1 MPNKNVPVQ
10 GNVPGASITS
20 STPTASDGY
29 SGQLSSPTMHAWPVD
44 TSLPMQSNSEV
55 SSVGNMMPSLMN
67 FGGGLL
73 GAGLSYLFNNSM
85 FNKQVAEQKR
95 REQFQLQWRN
105 EEREYNSPAAQIARL
120 NDAGLNGKLLLAQQG
135 LTQGQT
141 APQTGS
147 VSPGMDA
154 SAPGAAFANSSASAA
169 NLLMQQKLMQAQI
182 DNIDAQTSKTQA
194 ETMLLPEQLKGIS
207 LSNKGQDLSNK
218 SLSMSNDTYS
228 YTQDYIITQARLQTE
243 AQDIQNQMQKSN
255 QELLDIQVQIQKAYG
270 LKNAKASYEI
280 LTKQVDKLREEIV
293 NLRKQGKNIDA
304 DTLLK
309 KASTAVQNE
318 LAKLTHAQTDKTKAE
333 TAKTRVDTD
342 NAYTQGILM
351 QYQINETD
359 ARTQN
364 IRRNTATIPVLSD
377 SQAHLL
383 GTALVNR
390 AIAEVDALRVS
401 QDEMRSRIRLNNAH
415 ATWQEYNNQGHSYNP
430 ANYKYD
436 VFGADRALFRVKQNW
451 PIPMLS
457 NFQ

>member
-1 MPNKNVPVQ
+1 MLVL
-10 GNVPGASITS
+10 AF
-20 STPTASDGY
+20 Y
-29 SGQLSSPTMHAWPVD
+29 LTM
-44 TSLPMQSNSEV
+44 QC
-55 SSVGNMMPSLMN
+55 
-67 FGGGLL
+67 FK
-73 GAGLSYLFNNSM
+73 
-85 FNKQVAEQKR
+85 KQVAEQKR

-141 APQTGS
+141 APQTGA

-154 SAPGAAFANSSASAA
+154 SGPASILSQSSATAA
-169 NLLMQQKLMQAQI
+169 NLMMQQKLMQAQI

-218 SLSMSNDTYS
+218 SLSMTNDTYS

-270 LKNAKASYEI
+270 LKNAKASYDI
-280 LTKQVDKLREEIV
+280 LTKQIDKIREEIII
-293 NLRKQGKNIDA
+293 LRKQGKNIDA

-309 KASTAVQNE
+309 KASTEVQKQM
-318 LAKLTHAQTDKTKAE
+318 AKLTSAQTNKTNAE
-333 TAKTRVDTD
+333 TSKIAVDID
-342 NAYTQGILM
+342 NAHTQGKLL
-351 QYQINETD
+351 QSQINETD

-364 IRRNTATIPVLSD
+364 IRRNTANMPILSD
-377 SQAHLL
+377 SQARLL
-383 GTALVNR
+383 GSALVNR

-401 QDEMRSRIRLNNAH
+401 QEEARSRIRLNNAH
-415 ATWQEYNNQGHSYNP
+415 STWQEYNNQGHSFNP
-430 ANYKYD
+430 NNYVYGFSD
-436 VFGADRALFRVKQNW
+436 VDRALFRIKQNW

-457 NFQ
+457 SFQ

>member
-1 MPNKNVPVQ
+1 MPTTQNIQ
-10 GNVPGASITS
+10 GAGFSAPS
-20 STPTASDGY
+20 ASDTY
-29 SGQLSSPTMHAWPVD
+29 SGQLSTPKNYYYSPID
-44 TSLPMQSNSEV
+44 TSSLMTSTPEV
-55 SSVGNMMPSLMN
+55 SSVGSMMPSLLN

-73 GAGLSYLFNNSM
+73 GAGLSFLSNNAM
-85 FNKQVAEQKR
+85 FKKQVAEQKR

-141 APQTGS
+141 APQTGA

-154 SAPGAAFANSSASAA
+154 SGPASILSQSSATAA
-169 NLLMQQKLMQAQI
+169 NLMMQQKLMQAQI

-194 ETMLLPEQLKGIS
+194 ETMLLPEQLKGIT

-218 SLSMSNDTYS
+218 SLSMTNDTYS

-243 AQDIQNQMQKSN
+243 SQDIQNQMQKSN

-270 LKNAKASYEI
+270 LKNAKASYDI
-280 LTKQVDKLREEIV
+280 LTKQIDKIREEIIV
-293 NLRKQGKNIDA
+293 LRKQGKNIDA

-309 KASTAVQNE
+309 KASTEVQKQM
-318 LAKLTHAQTDKTKAE
+318 AKLTSAQTNKTNAE
-333 TAKTRVDTD
+333 TSKIAVDID
-342 NAYTQGILM
+342 NAHTQGKLL
-351 QYQINETD
+351 QSQINETD

-364 IRRNTATIPVLSD
+364 IRRNTANMPILSD
-377 SQAHLL
+377 SQARLL
-383 GTALVNR
+383 GSALVNR

-401 QDEMRSRIRLNNAH
+401 QEEARSRIRLNNAH
-415 ATWQEYNNQGHSYNP
+415 STWQEYNNQGHSFNP
-430 ANYKYD
+430 DNYVYGFSD
-436 VFGADRALFRVKQNW
+436 VDRALFRIKQNW

-457 NFQ
+457 SFQ